1 MLASFF
7 RVRDYPVIDNSTHM
21 PISSNSSTWKPI
33 WGEVTSTI
41 DWCEENYVQSGF
53 IAEFCNTLSNT
64 SYIFVSIFLYYRL
77 TYKLNIVETRFKLT
91 MAGLLLVGLGSA
103 MFHMS
108 LRYDCQLLDELPM
121 IYITCIP
128 CYSVLCEPLFY
139 KKDEEKKA
147 EETKEDEE
155 EDADEEADADGEAD
169 AGQGETEEEA
179 EEDQALLRKSDPP
192 VPTISKAFERSVI
205 TTLTLL
211 SLIVTFS
218 YIFYITNPVFH
229 EICYGVLNVIIV
241 FISTTL
247 TIKYIHDKE
256 IKHNLMKSSFAG
268 ICLFLFGFI
277 LWGLDRQYCGSLI
290 HIRREY
296 LKLPLGNILELHAYW
311 HLFTGIGLYYMLNFL
326 IFLRIN
332 LHNTLKGDVYYNTS
346 YSMDWVFFGLVPLLR
361 KNA

>member
-1 MLASFF
+1 M
-7 RVRDYPVIDNSTHM
+7 
-21 PISSNSSTWKPI
+21 
-33 WGEVTSTI
+33 
-41 DWCEENYVQSGF
+41 
-53 IAEFCNTLSNT
+53 
-64 SYIFVSIFLYYRL
+64 
-77 TYKLNIVETRFKLT
+77 T

-139 KKDEEKKA
+139 EKEGAKKEEA
-147 EETKEDEE
+147 EDAAEDGETDEE
-155 EDADEEADADGEAD
+155 EETEQEEETEEADTDDDED
-169 AGQGETEEEA
+169 
-179 EEDQALLRKSDPP
+179 EDQALLHSSSPP
-192 VPTISKAFERSVI
+192 VPTISKAYERSII

-229 EICYGVLNVIIV
+229 EICYGILNVIIV

-290 HIRREY
+290 YIRREY

-346 YSMDWVFFGLVPLLR
+346 YSMDWVLFGLVPLLR
-361 KNA
+361 KND